1 MVMTARRA
9 PCRRKLILRETR
21 PKELKAGEK
30 KQRIQP
36 LILSPRVLK
45 VLHVT
50 VGIYK
55 VHGFIVVYRL

>member
-1 MVMTARRA
+1 MVVDGDARPLPA
-9 PCRRKLILRETR
+9 SIGIALTR
-21 PKELKAGEK
+21 HKELKAGVK

-36 LILSPRVLK
+36 LILSSCVLK

-50 VGIYK
+50 GGIHK